1 MTETFVTMPQLA
13 RILIV
18 IGIILI
24 VTGLIIWFA
33 GNKMHWIGNLPGD
46 IRIEKEN
53 VKFYFPVTTM
63 ILLSVLFTLIIWI
76 YKKLF

>member
-1 MTETFVTMPQLA
+1 LTETFVTMPQLA

>member
-1 MTETFVTMPQLA
+1 MPQLA

>member
-1 MTETFVTMPQLA
+1 MPQLGK
-13 RILIV
+13 ILIA

-24 VTGLIIWFA
+24 IMGLIIWLA

-53 VKFYFPVTTM
+53 VKFYFPITTM
-63 ILLSVLFTLIIWI
+63 IILSVLFTLIIWI